1 MFCGRRRTVHTR
13 CARSWPPQHKETGT
27 GICQHTV
34 KCSRAGGRCAA
45 GGALA
50 ANGIPAGLTPLT
62 PVAATPAQPGRRGGR
77 GQSAHAAPA
86 ERGPSGA
93 EPAAD
98 NGEAKCVSHGYI
110 RVACGC
116 PCFCVAFLLP
126 YCSIRNSKWQM
137 QRRRGAAGDDCSFTH
152 SHPSA
157 RGICVLSSAELL
169 NEYFCGIGC
178 FGPAAVPLAAVRKQH
193 GVLPPPASALHREQ
207 KILALS
213 WTPSVLCI
221 DKEVRLWPVPRRQA
235 APGTVLWVGGME
247 RGTSEE
253 AIRAAFAEWGVEAVR
268 LPDGADAATKG
279 FAFLTFPTPEKVQ
292 A

>member
-1 MFCGRRRTVHTR
+1 MFWGRRRFVATPAQGDRHR
-13 CARSWPPQHKETGT
+13 C
-27 GICQHTV
+27 ICPHTV

-116 PCFCVAFLLP
+116 PCICVAFLLP
-126 YCSIRNSKWQM
+126 YCSTRNSKWQM
-137 QRRRGAAGDDCSFTH
+137 QHRRGERLAMMCSSSH
-152 SHPSA
+152 SHPPA
-157 RGICVLSSAELL
+157 RGSCVLSSAELL
-169 NEYFCGIGC
+169 NAYFCGTGW
-178 FGPAAVPLAAVRKQH
+178 FGPAAVPLAAVRMQH
-193 GVLPPPASALHREQ
+193 GVLPPAAAALHREQ
-207 KILALS
+207 EILALLS
-213 WTPSVLCI
+213 WTPSVLCT

-247 RGTSEE
+247 RGTSEA

-279 FAFLTFPTPEKVQ
+279 FAFLTFPTPEKAQ